1 MGRHGRLEAPDLA
14 MLGLMALL
22 MDGAM
27 PLLIIIPLFMN
38 SAMSVEGSVLLPS
51 K

>member
-1 MGRHGRLEAPDLA
+1 MGRHGRLEAPDIA
-14 MLGLMALL
+14 KLGLMALL

-27 PLLIIIPLFMN
+27 PLLIIIPLVMT